1 MSLRT
6 ATIRRET
13 RETQIEITLNL
24 DGHGH
29 AQIDTGIGFLDH
41 MLHALAR
48 HARFDLTVKA
58 KGDLFIDEHHT
69 VEDVGIVL
77 GQALGKALD
86 DRAGIVPARRGRP
99 EGAGSRARRGR
110 GRGGRRRQGR
120 GTRGRRDGAGGGGK
134 RALAASRCSDAAL
147 SVQVA
152 PGPILRQVAGVL
164 RARASRCRR
173 IAGASS
179 VGPR

>member
-48 HARFDLTVKA
+48 HARFDLTVKP
-58 KGDLFIDEHHT
+58 KGI
-69 VEDVGIVL
+69 
-77 GQALGKALD
+77 
-86 DRAGIVPARRGRP
+86 
-99 EGAGSRARRGR
+99 
-110 GRGGRRRQGR
+110 
-120 GTRGRRDGAGGGGK
+120 
-134 RALAASRCSDAAL
+134 CL
-147 SVQVA
+147 SMSIIQ
-152 PGPILRQVAGVL
+152 
-164 RARASRCRR
+164 
-173 IAGASS
+173 
-179 VGPR
+179 